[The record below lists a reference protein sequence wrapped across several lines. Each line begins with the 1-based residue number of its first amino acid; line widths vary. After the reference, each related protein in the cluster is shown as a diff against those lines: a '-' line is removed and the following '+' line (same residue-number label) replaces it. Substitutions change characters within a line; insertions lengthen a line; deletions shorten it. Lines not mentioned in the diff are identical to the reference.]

1 MDRKKKTVLMVTL
14 VCVAMAA
21 VAAGIILLSIYM
33 EKRGGQKATES
44 RQNAVTSTAVKAEED
59 ALKDGAVADFVG
71 TGDLKLGD
79 YKGIEVDTE
88 PTEDEVL
95 EAMESQLLKMTKDHK
110 GRIQEGDYVCVD
122 YKGYIDGQQYEELS
136 EEDAVLRVGDFAQ
149 EEAFEKSLI
158 GKQPGDKV
166 SASVVYDDS
175 YEELSGETVD
185 FKITIKGRFDDYY
198 ADKFSKG
205 KNPTVRQYVADVR
218 ETLKKQNGTP
228 EYAGEMAWGTVL
240 ESCEVIRYPKGAV
253 EEEEKELKEQ
263 YEAFAQMHGV
273 SYEELLQGFGMSEE
287 SLPELAQETVM
298 ERMAVKTIIAREQL
312 VFDDA
317 AYEKYLLSSME
328 YSENSG
334 KKLEELEREYR
345 EDYGSHPKDDMM
357 LLFVQ
362 EYVGSNAKLV

>member
-122 YKGYIDGQQYEELS
+122 YKGYID
-136 EEDAVLRVGDFAQ
+136 AVRGIVRGGCGA
-149 EEAFEKSLI
+149 E
-158 GKQPGDKV
+158 G
-166 SASVVYDDS
+166 
-175 YEELSGETVD
+175 
-185 FKITIKGRFDDYY
+185 GRF
-198 ADKFSKG
+198 
-205 KNPTVRQYVADVR
+205 R
-218 ETLKKQNGTP
+218 
-228 EYAGEMAWGTVL
+228 
-240 ESCEVIRYPKGAV
+240 
-253 EEEEKELKEQ
+253 
-263 YEAFAQMHGV
+263 
-273 SYEELLQGFGMSEE
+273 
-287 SLPELAQETVM
+287 
-298 ERMAVKTIIAREQL
+298 
-312 VFDDA
+312 
-317 AYEKYLLSSME
+317 
-328 YSENSG
+328 SG
-334 KKLEELEREYR
+334 GGL
-345 EDYGSHPKDDMM
+345 
-357 LLFVQ
+357 
-362 EYVGSNAKLV
+362 

>member
-185 FKITIKGRFDDYY
+185 FKITINIRRDNNLGNALPAVHHNILPGMIVERHHDL
-198 ADKFSKG
+198 S
-205 KNPTVRQYVADVR
+205 P
-218 ETLKKQNGTP
+218 
-228 EYAGEMAWGTVL
+228 
-240 ESCEVIRYPKGAV
+240 VIRIDHPNLVGRRQSLSAGKTASGV
-253 EEEEKELKEQ
+253 NQTHQSLRNL
-263 YEAFAQMHGV
+263 HGKAGMNKLCR
-273 SYEELLQGFGMSEE
+273 SCPDPQRLFHTGIEIRSRRIFRSILRDLCLILQFLEINLRSVHVYLIL
-287 SLPELAQETVM
+287 SNLTLPVNDLTGCQ
-298 ERMAVKTIIAREQL
+298 
-312 VFDDA
+312 
-317 AYEKYLLSSME
+317 
-328 YSENSG
+328 
-334 KKLEELEREYR
+334 
-345 EDYGSHPKDDMM
+345 
-357 LLFVQ
+357 
-362 EYVGSNAKLV
+362 